1 MEVSPECVAL
11 SGVRRREAGGE
22 RTQAEEMKSMDQLER
37 QSIAREID
45 WCRDLMRILLLY
57 FDARSRIRDLEEEN
71 ASLRRRLAAPE

>member
-1 MEVSPECVAL
+1 
-11 SGVRRREAGGE
+11 
-22 RTQAEEMKSMDQLER
+22 MDQLER